1 MSEEIR
7 ALMGKSRAHVQANL
21 QQCCMDILEWKR
33 QGILPAGPVREAA
46 EFLKE
51 AYPHDYITLTEGFVV
66 RAALVA
72 VAQGSPPT
80 P

>member
-7 ALMGKSRAHVQANL
+7 AQMDKAKMHVRANL

-46 EFLKE
+46 EFLKD

-72 VAQGSPPT
+72 VAQGSMPHP
-80 P
+80 